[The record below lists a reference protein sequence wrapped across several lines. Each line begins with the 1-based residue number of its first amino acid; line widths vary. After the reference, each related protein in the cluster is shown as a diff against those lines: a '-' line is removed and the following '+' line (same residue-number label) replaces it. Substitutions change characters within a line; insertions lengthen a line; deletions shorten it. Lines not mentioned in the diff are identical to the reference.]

1 MHLTKKRLH
10 LQSLALAIFLTLS
23 VTAYADDT
31 LLQAQQLLRD
41 GNPQAAFQ
49 LLEPLESA
57 RAGDPEFDYA
67 FGIAAL
73 DSGQAGRA
81 FFALERVLA
90 VNPQHAQA
98 RAEIARAHYM
108 LGEHESARIEFKHVL
123 DSKPPETAIAT
134 INRYMSAIDRALGET
149 TRFAAYL
156 EATWGHDSNVN
167 SAPGP
172 GQVIANI
179 GGVPLP
185 VNITGAGAELSSN
198 FLSFGGG
205 ISFQHPFNKQL
216 SVFGGVAG
224 SKRNNFE
231 DQAEVFDTGSLD
243 FNLGLSYRKNN
254 DTFTAAWQDNN
265 FYLNSAHYRKAYG
278 LTGQWQ
284 HNLDDKNQVSVFGQ
298 LMRLEYPQTDIRD
311 ADRRV
316 IGAGFGHAFS
326 GDRSP
331 VVFASVYIGEEEERR
346 SNVPHLGHDL
356 WGARIGGQ
364 VTVNPKTALFAGAG
378 YEHRDYGGI
387 KPFFTES
394 QEDKQLDFSVG
405 ARYTPIKNW
414 QIKPQF
420 SYIHNNSNIA
430 ITDYD
435 RYMLSVNFRHD
446 FEW

>member
-1 MHLTKKRLH
+1 MQPHRQRNCLH
-10 LQSLALAIFLTLS
+10 ILASTLFLTLS
-23 VTAYADDT
+23 LPIHADDT
-31 LLQAQQLLRD
+31 LLQAQQLLQS
-41 GNPQAAFQ
+41 GNAQAAYQ
-49 LLEPLESA
+49 LLEPLEPA

-67 FGIAAL
+67 FGLSAL
-73 DSGQAGRA
+73 DSGQPGRA

-98 RAEIARAHYM
+98 RAEMARAHYL

-123 DSKPPETAIAT
+123 DSKPPESAMNT

-167 SAPGP
+167 SAPSP
-172 GQVIANI
+172 GQVIASI

-185 VNITGAGAELSSN
+185 VTLAGPGAELSSN

-205 ISFQHPFNKQL
+205 ISFQHPFNKNL

-224 SKRNNFE
+224 NKKNNFE
-231 DQAEVFDTGSLD
+231 NQAEAFDTGSLD
-243 FNLGLSYRKNN
+243 FNLGASYRKGN

-265 FYLNSAHYRKAYG
+265 FYLNSQHYRKAYG

-284 HNLDDKNQVSVFGQ
+284 HNLDDKNQVSLFGQ
-298 LMRLEYPQTDIRD
+298 WMRLEYPLTEIRD

-326 GDRSP
+326 GDLSP
-331 VVFASVYIGEEEERR
+331 VAFGSVYIGEEEERR
-346 SNVPHLGHDL
+346 SNVPHLGHNL

-364 VTVNPKTALFAGAG
+364 IMANPKTAVFAGAS

-394 QEDKQLDFSVG
+394 QEDKQIELSVG
-405 ARYTPIKNW
+405 ARYTPIKHW